1 MKAPALRK
9 SAARWKIRSIQPN
22 VASQRVLE
30 KCNYQRQGLMRNAV
44 IKNAEVLD
52 AYVYAIMR

>member
-1 MKAPALRK
+1 
-9 SAARWKIRSIQPN
+9 
-22 VASQRVLE
+22 VLE

-52 AYVYAIMR
+52 AYVHAILR